1 MVPIQTGRI
10 QYFGKYNFMKI
21 HSREIARL
29 TGKNKKKKEEREERK
44 VEGERHK
51 REAY

>member
-29 TGKNKKKKEEREERK
+29 TGKNKKKKKEERK
-44 VEGERHK
+44 GRK
-51 REAY
+51 KSRRRKA